1 MNKLLIIILLF
12 VSTQTLSYQ
21 ERGTNG
27 VAETVFT
34 SVAFYYGN
42 EYVTLRNLMNK
53 ECNTQISFKQGTC
66 TREYFDNY
74 YHQSSLIKESII
86 ELQGKINDAEIRND
100 FSTDEFPIALRNYV
114 RDLSALMD
122 VLTELTGF
130 LSRLSHSMVDTGYN
144 PAELQ
149 AGKVDLSFW
158 EESSARSELAEEFI
172 SLINKEYIAEEKAQY
187 TADILSS
194 MTRN

>member
-12 VSTQTLSYQ
+12 ASTQTLSYQ

-42 EYVTLRNLMNK
+42 EYVTLRHLMNK

-66 TREYFDNY
+66 TREYFANY
-74 YHQSSLIKESII
+74 YNQSSLIKESII
-86 ELQGKINDAEIRND
+86 ELQGKINDAEIRNE